1 MRLKGGQRF
10 AVVASVLALLACAP
24 ASAGAVTFGADLGNA
39 PNATLTCNQGVP
51 PLFITGVGSPSCLWF
66 SISPTPYAPAS
77 GNVTAV
83 HVRVGAVT
91 GPMQVVVMRSLY
103 QNKAGDPGHPYFACC
118 FVERYGAA
126 FTPQANTVT
135 TVATNLP
142 MTEEPTPGPEDFTTN
157 AAGDFIALSVLA
169 PNVPIPVFVDNANAD
184 SGFYPAPTEA
194 SFTAPSP
201 NPLFPST
208 NLVGEGTGQVLLNAD
223 FEAAGG
229 GAPTGGG
236 GNPAPAPAPAPP
248 APPAPAFPAI
258 TLPKLT
264 IPVKNGTA
272 TVPIQCLLV
281 NCTGVLNLQSGQLA
295 GAASVASKRRAKK
308 PKLISYGTAGFS
320 LKAGTTG
327 KVKVKLN
334 AAGRKL
340 VKAHKQVKVW
350 ANVRFT
356 TGAGKAKSTRVTLK
370 R

>member
-1 MRLKGGQRF
+1 MRARRGRWL
-10 AVVASVLALLACAP
+10 VVAALLFGCMTAAP
-24 ASAGAVTFGADLGNA
+24 SAASAAAFGSTLANA
-39 PNATLTCNQGVP
+39 PNATLTCEQGVP

-66 SISPTPYAPAS
+66 SGSPTPYAPAS
-77 GNVTAV
+77 GTVTAV

-118 FVERYGAA
+118 FVERYGPT

-142 MTEEPTPGPEDFTTN
+142 MTEEPTPGPEDFSTN
-157 AAGDFIALSVLA
+157 AAGDFLALSVLA
-169 PNVPIPVFVDNANAD
+169 PNVPIPVFVNNADTD

-194 SFTAPSP
+194 TFPAPSP

-208 NLVGEGTGQVLLNAD
+208 DLAGTGSGEVLLGAD
-223 FEAAGG
+223 LDTGG
-229 GAPTGGG
+229 GAPGGAPTPG
-236 GNPAPAPAPAPP
+236 PAPAPIAAPAPV
-248 APPAPAFPAI
+248 PAI
-258 TLPKLT
+258 GLPKLT

-272 TVPIQCLLV
+272 TVPIQCLVV
-281 NCTGVLNLQSGQLA
+281 NCAGVLSLQSAQLA
-295 GAASVASKRRAKK
+295 GAASAASKKHARK
-308 PKLISYGTAGFS
+308 PKLVSYGSASFS
-320 LKAGTTG
+320 LKAGATG

-334 AAGRKL
+334 VAGRKL
-340 VKAHKQVKVW
+340 LKGRTRAKVW

-356 TGAGKAKSTRVTLK
+356 KGGGRPKSTRVTLK